1 MHCRFEKTI
10 NVDGTVY
17 EAGAVVDADAIAK
30 GSLAS
35 LLYTNAAKYCDAP
48 KPVEKP
54 KVEPPKPEPIK
65 AEAPKPAFTPAPK
78 PKFDK

>member
-1 MHCRFEKTI
+1 MHLEFAKTI
-10 NVDGTVY
+10 NVDGTTY
-17 EAGAVVDADAIAK
+17 EAGSVVEAAHIAK

-54 KVEPPKPEPIK
+54 KVEPPKPEPMK